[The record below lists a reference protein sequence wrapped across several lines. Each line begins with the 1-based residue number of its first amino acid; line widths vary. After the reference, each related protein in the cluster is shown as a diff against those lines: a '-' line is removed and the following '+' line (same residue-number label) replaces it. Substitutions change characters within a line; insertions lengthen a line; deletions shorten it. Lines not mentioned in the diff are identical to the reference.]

1 MKRALWLCL
10 AFLLLALIFAYGL
23 LLYPHDARLPSGGSL
38 EAPAAEAA
46 E

>member
-1 MKRALWLCL
+1 MKRILVPAL
-10 AFLLLALIFAYGL
+10 ALLLLSLLFAWGVL
-23 LLYPHDARLPSGGSL
+23 FYPMDGRLPSGGSL